1 MSKGKG
7 SAWERDVAKLLTT
20 WLTGKPK
27 PYVWWRMPSSGAMAT
42 ISEENK
48 ELSGDIM
55 AMRPEGAFLTDK
67 YSIEC
72 KVGYP
77 SSSFHKHLK
86 GLKNDE
92 IRDFWK
98 QACRDA
104 DIADKKP
111 LLIYKKKNYNALVG
125 IEIFDYED
133 QLFNLPS
140 ICMRFTAEQA
150 QDTTLPDVAFY
161 DMEEFFKA
169 VSPDDVR
176 KI

>member
-1 MSKGKG
+1 MAKG

-55 AMRPEGAFLTDK
+55 PMRPEGAFLTDK

-86 GLKNDE
+86 GVKNDE
-92 IRDFWK
+92 IQDFWK

-104 DIADKKP
+104 DIASKKP
-111 LLIYKKKNYNALVG
+111 MLIYKKKMCNALVG
-125 IEIFDYED
+125 IEEGDYVV
-133 QLFNLPS
+133 QLSHLPS
-140 ICMRFTAEQA
+140 ITMKFSFDIE
-150 QDTTLPDVAFY
+150 LPDVTFY
-161 DMEEFFKA
+161 DMTDFFGL
-169 VSPDDVR
+169 VSPDDIR
-176 KI
+176 NFK

>member
-1 MSKGKG
+1 MAKG
-7 SAWERDVAKLLTT
+7 STWEREVAKTLTV
-20 WLTGKPK
+20 WLTGTPK

-55 AMRPEGAFLTDK
+55 PMRPEGAFLTDK

-86 GLKNDE
+86 GVKNDE
-92 IRDFWK
+92 ITDFWK
-98 QACRDA
+98 QCNRDA
-104 DIADKKP
+104 DLADKKP
-111 LLIYKKKNYNALVG
+111 MLIYKKKMQNSLIG
-125 IEIFDYED
+125 IEEGDYVV
-133 QLFNLPS
+133 QLSGIPNITMKFG
-140 ICMRFTAEQA
+140 I
-150 QDTTLPDVAFY
+150 DIDLPDVSFY
-161 DMEEFFKA
+161 DMTDFFRL

-176 KI
+176 KINERKA

>member
-1 MSKGKG
+1 MANKG
-7 SAWERDVAKLLTT
+7 SAWEREVAKLLTT

-67 YSIEC
+67 YSLEC

-86 GLKNDE
+86 GVKNDE
-92 IRDFWK
+92 IKGFWK
-98 QACRDA
+98 QACDDA
-104 DIADKKP
+104 NKADKKP
-111 LLIYKKKNYNALVG
+111 MLIYKKKLHNALIG
-125 IEIFDYED
+125 IEEGDFAVQLSYLSSITMKFDLD
-133 QLFNLPS
+133 SPLPS
-140 ICMRFTAEQA
+140 
-150 QDTTLPDVAFY
+150 VSFY

-176 KI
+176 NI